1 MFKEYDVVELTCN
14 LSDRLPVGTRGT
26 IVLVYPGQNDAF
38 EVEFTNAN
46 HETIELRSGVRSDQL
61 KVVWTESEGFV

>member
-14 LSDRLPVGTRGT
+14 LS
-26 IVLVYPGQNDAF
+26 DAF